1 MTEGDC
7 FITNLAFNF
16 TCILGMCR
24 VKSIENN
31 MKSIGHTSSLSYHI
45 FYKAVDGFVQNL
57 ELDYSNCFSCTN
69 CGVTPRYFVGDGKC
83 IGPLQKK
90 LAGLNISE
98 LGAHPDD
105 DLILKQGS
113 KFSDRIL
120 LPVKKE
126 RDIVCNLVTG
136 NIDMDNFINTSE
148 IQSENGKLIQNLIKF
163 IQSKWPLRIPEI
175 FIRFI
180 ADIAK
185 SSSVAGLLQVT
196 SNKPLTILKKFCLE
210 EINVRSPS
218 QHENLSI
225 LNAQLPT
232 FWPQLIEICEL
243 NKSEFLP
250 ESVKL
255 IVLRILKIRRNTFK
269 NSPQRYNEDYFPY
282 QKEGI
287 FKEDQTQFYPN
298 HPLN

>member
-1 MTEGDC
+1 
-7 FITNLAFNF
+7 
-16 TCILGMCR
+16 
-24 VKSIENN
+24 
-31 MKSIGHTSSLSYHI
+31 
-45 FYKAVDGFVQNL
+45 
-57 ELDYSNCFSCTN
+57 
-69 CGVTPRYFVGDGKC
+69 
-83 IGPLQKK
+83 
-90 LAGLNISE
+90 
-98 LGAHPDD
+98 
-105 DLILKQGS
+105 
-113 KFSDRIL
+113 
-120 LPVKKE
+120 
-126 RDIVCNLVTG
+126 
-136 NIDMDNFINTSE
+136 MDNFINTSE

-196 SNKPLTILKKFCLE
+196 SNKPLTILKKFYLE